1 MNLDSKIKYLNNV
14 LQRMSS
20 NAHMVNASSTTAPIE
35 LPRLL
40 PLADLYERMLLVR
53 TCEARLAERFND
65 GKIPGFIHLS
75 IGQEAV
81 AVGVASVLREAD
93 TVASTHRG
101 HGHGIAKGMS
111 PLDLFHE
118 ISGNVEGP
126 CRGRGG
132 SLHVADLSV
141 GMLGANGIVGG
152 GIPIAVGSA
161 LAHALH
167 GRGDVAVVF
176 FGDGAL
182 AEGVLYESMNL
193 AAIKHLPVLFVCE
206 NNGWS
211 EFSPSSAQY
220 AGSFGKQAESFG
232 IPFRQ
237 VDGNDVEAVH
247 AAAAAQV
254 AAMRGGKGPAAL
266 ECLTLRVKGHYEGD
280 PQVYRKGVNDP
291 RPPSDPVALARTRL
305 EQAGGTAIVDID
317 SRVKALVDEAAQA
330 ATHGTRPNFDEALK
344 DVYA

>member
-1 MNLDSKIKYLNNV
+1 M
-14 LQRMSS
+14 
-20 NAHMVNASSTTAPIE
+20 AHRTARVVSDPS
-35 LPRLL
+35 PPHAKSLL
-40 PLADLYERMLLVR
+40 ELYERMLLVR
-53 TCEARLAERFND
+53 ESEARLRERFND

-81 AVGVASVLREAD
+81 AVGVAAALQRED

-101 HGHGIAKGMS
+101 HGHGIAKGMQ
-111 PLDLFHE
+111 PQDLFHE

-132 SLHVADLSV
+132 SLHVADFSV

-161 LAHALH
+161 LAHATLATTN
-167 GRGDVAVVF
+167 VASVF

-193 AAIKHLPVLFVCE
+193 AALKRLPVLFVCE

-211 EFSPSSAQY
+211 EFSPTSSQY
-220 AGSFGKQAESFG
+220 VGTFEKLSATFDV
-232 IPFRQ
+232 RYRR

-247 AAAAAQV
+247 AAALALV
-254 AAMRGGKGPAAL
+254 ADLRAGRGPAAL
-266 ECLTLRVKGHYEGD
+266 ECITLRVKGHYEGD
-280 PQVYRKGVNDP
+280 PQNYRQGVEEAAAADP
-291 RPPSDPVALARTRL
+291 LDVARQRLLADAGMGPRIAEIDARVRALIDDAARAAAAGTPPGF
-305 EQAGGTAIVDID
+305 EQARAG
-317 SRVKALVDEAAQA
+317 
-330 ATHGTRPNFDEALK
+330 
-344 DVYA
+344 VYA

>member
-1 MNLDSKIKYLNNV
+1 MAKLKSAAVRDDTP
-14 LQRMSS
+14 Q
-20 NAHMVNASSTTAPIE
+20 P
-35 LPRLL
+35 L
-40 PLADLYERMLLVR
+40 PLIDLYRRMLLVR
-53 TCEARLAERFND
+53 ECEIRLAERFND

-81 AVGVASVLREAD
+81 AVGVTAAMRKTD

-101 HGHGIAKGMS
+101 HGHGIAKGMA

-118 ISGNVEGP
+118 ISGNQEGP

-132 SLHVADLSV
+132 SLHVADFSV

-161 LAHALH
+161 LAHARL
-167 GRGDVAVVF
+167 GTDNISGVF

-193 AAIKHLPVLFVCE
+193 AALKRLPVLFVCE

-211 EFSPSSAQY
+211 EFSPTNSPY
-220 AGSFGKQAESFG
+220 VGTFEKLAGTFD
-232 IPFRQ
+232 IPYRL

-247 AAAAAQV
+247 AASLDLVGQ
-254 AAMRGGKGPAAL
+254 MRAGKGPAAL
-266 ECLTLRVKGHYEGD
+266 ECMTLRVKGHYEGD
-280 PQVYRKGVNDP
+280 PQAYRKGVEDSREATDP
-291 RPPSDPVALARTRL
+291 LAAARKKL
-305 EQAGGTAIVDID
+305 ETISSGPIVEIET
-317 SRVKALVDEAAQA
+317 RVKALVDTAAQA
-330 ATHGTRPNFDEALK
+330 AAVGTRPVFEEASK
-344 DVYA
+344 GVYA